1 MPSQMP
7 SQELENSAIDAT
19 TLGNG
24 VEPRIR
30 ALAGYFV
37 VKAMLSLL
45 YRLADRA
52 RRRARRAS
60 WTPDLAAGR
69 RGEDLAHRFLRR
81 EGLTVVA
88 RNYRPRAGAGEIDL
102 IAWEKG
108 ELAFIEVKTRA
119 TGEFGMPETAVDP
132 DKQVYVERAARD
144 YVRRTGVD
152 WGVVRFDI
160 VSILLTSPPEIRFFR
175 DAFRPRRTL

>member
-1 MPSQMP
+1 MPSGRM
-7 SQELENSAIDAT
+7 SQELDNSAFDAT
-19 TLGNG
+19 TLRNA

-30 ALAGYFV
+30 AVAGYFV
-37 VKAMLSLL
+37 SKAMLSLL

-52 RRRARRAS
+52 RHGARRGK
-60 WTPDLAAGR
+60 WTADLAAGR

-81 EGLTVVA
+81 KGLTIVA

-108 ELAFIEVKTRA
+108 QLAFIEVKTRA

-132 DKQVYVERAARD
+132 EKQVYVERAARD
-144 YVRRTGVD
+144 YARRSGVD
-152 WGVVRFDI
+152 WGAVRFDI